1 MLCTVVTMR
10 QIASADG
17 DMAKRLDE
25 LEEETEALVMNHET
39 FSRNTRSRLKHVFD
53 ALSDHMP
60 PPDPPKRPIGF
71 INSEDKDSKKA
82 SKSARS
88 KA

>member
-1 MLCTVVTMR
+1 
-10 QIASADG
+10 
-17 DMAKRLDE
+17 MAKRLDE

-71 INSEDKDSKKA
+71 MTRGQRHSKKA
-82 SKSARS
+82 STQQGLDDAAQLDESARV
-88 KA
+88 KTRPRD